1 MRLSEISTE
10 RAADILC
17 ELTPYVSN
25 IASDDELLGE
35 LRRVIDPKKV
45 VNKAEWIVLGVEKIN
60 KLVPIILKK
69 RKNDVFGIIG
79 VLNDKTV
86 DEIAKQ
92 NFLATMRQIKE
103 IIKDKELLDFFKSCA
118 GSEGNE

>member
-35 LRRVIDPKKV
+35 LRRAIDSKKV
-45 VNKAEWIVLGVEKIN
+45 INKAEWIVLGVDKIN

>member
-69 RKNDVFGIIG
+69 RKNDIFGIIG

>member
-60 KLVPIILKK
+60 KLVPILLKK

-103 IIKDKELLDFFKSCA
+103 IIQDKELLDFFKSCA